1 VELVSL
7 GAVRAIGRPERS
19 PAVQRPSFSL
29 RLIGLWPTSFE
40 PKRKSPLSCQDSCPK
55 GGKTETPSLTRNR
68 ANLFF
73 NSGISPY
80 YFGHWFLVPG
90 SLASLEQTLKHT
102 TWQAVC
108 KSCHPDSR
116 PSVAKFTTP
125 SHPKQPSR
133 RKKRWKVC
141 DASTT
146 STCKPEHR
154 DAVEALSTLALT
166 QGYASHR

>member
-1 VELVSL
+1 MFLLVLYAQSGDRSGVRTCSGRRFHCASL
-7 GAVRAIGRPERS
+7 AYGPPVLHRNEK
-19 PAVQRPSFSL
+19 VL
-29 RLIGLWPTSFE
+29 
-40 PKRKSPLSCQDSCPK
+40 LSCQDSCPK
-55 GGKTETPSLTRNR
+55 RGKTETPSLTRNGV
-68 ANLFF
+68 NIFF
-73 NSGISPY
+73 ISGISPY

-90 SLASLEQTLKHT
+90 NLASLEQTLKHT
-102 TWQAVC
+102 TCQAVC

-116 PSVAKFTTP
+116 PSVAKFTTS

-133 RKKRWKVC
+133 RKKSWKVC
-141 DASTT
+141 DANTT